1 MDGTKSAVG
10 FPMQNFQLPSPP
22 LPIPLPDGL
31 LARAQTVELAKGSHL
46 FRQNDLVRHVVF
58 VLEGEMKAVRHL
70 PDGGECVM
78 LRARAGEMFAESS
91 LADSRYRCDGVAVS
105 VAKVA
110 LVPVDMLRA
119 ALGGEGSLTFG
130 MCMALARQA
139 RKQCSRQE
147 RLRLKRARD
156 RVMHFLACEGGEQGV
171 VRWTAHLSELAA
183 ELGLERETLYRAL
196 AALETEG
203 WLVREDELLRLL
215 PRSD

>member
-1 MDGTKSAVG
+1 
-10 FPMQNFQLPSPP
+10 MQNFQLPSPP
-22 LPIPLPDGL
+22 LPVPLPDGL
-31 LARAQTVELAKGSHL
+31 LAQAQTVELAKGGHL
-46 FRQNDLVRHVVF
+46 FRQNDPVRHVVF

-91 LADSRYRCDGVAVS
+91 LADSHYRCDGIAVG
-105 VAKVA
+105 AARVA

-156 RVMHFLACEGGEQGV
+156 RVLHFLACEGGAEGV
-171 VRWTAHLSELAA
+171 VHWTAHLSELAN

-196 AALETEG
+196 ATLEAEG
-203 WLVREDELLRLL
+203 LLRRSEGQLRLL
-215 PRSD
+215 PVTD